1 MLDPVLRNQL
11 AERVPRCLESAVSG
25 STARLRG
32 SLATGN
38 ADPYSDID
46 ILWVVPNRAFPLLT
60 DAVGRVLA
68 QIRPVES
75 LRSDPTVR
83 SSGRRL
89 FFARFEDVPLFWRL
103 DLEVVP
109 ASGCAAHEDGSDDQD
124 GSHWSRTESALMN
137 AVAAVKAHLRG
148 DDNRAQEVL
157 LPGYARVALAPPG
170 RSLKDQIQGLV
181 EGICRIDPGID
192 DLSRRVE
199 HLVAEAFEA

>member
-1 MLDPVLRNQL
+1 MLDRVLRDQL
-11 AERVPRCLESAVSG
+11 AECVPPCLESAVSG
-25 STARLRG
+25 SIARLRG

-109 ASGCAAHEDGSDDQD
+109 TSGCAAHEDGSDDQD
-124 GSHWSRTESALMN
+124 GSHW
-137 AVAAVKAHLRG
+137 
-148 DDNRAQEVL
+148 
-157 LPGYARVALAPPG
+157 
-170 RSLKDQIQGLV
+170 
-181 EGICRIDPGID
+181 
-192 DLSRRVE
+192 
-199 HLVAEAFEA
+199 

>member
-1 MLDPVLRNQL
+1 VLDPVLRNQL
-11 AERVPRCLESAVSG
+11 AERVPRCLESGVSG

-32 SLATGN
+32 SIATGN

-46 ILWVVPNRAFPLLT
+46 ILWLVPNRAFPLLT

-68 QIRPVES
+68 QVRPVES
-75 LRSDPTVR
+75 LRSDPTAR

-89 FFARFEDVPLFWRL
+89 FFARFKDVPLFWRL

-109 ASGCAAHEDGSDDQD
+109 VSGCVAHEDGSDDQD
-124 GSHWSRTESALMN
+124 SNHWSRTESALMN

-157 LPGYARVALAPPG
+157 LPGYARVASEPPG
-170 RSLKDQIQGLV
+170 LSLKDQIQGLV
-181 EGICRIDPGID
+181 AGIREIDPGIGE
-192 DLSRRVE
+192 LLRRVE
-199 HLVAEAFEA
+199 DLVVEAFEA